1 MALSS
6 SVRMGD
12 DNLMSLG
19 DLAGFL
25 TKANF
30 SSKVNFDSKRLQ
42 CRNAR
47 GSLTKLD
54 RRPIAPEARR
64 IHSIICDPLLR
75 VETPA
80 INK

>member
-1 MALSS
+1 MGLSS
-6 SVRMGD
+6 SVRMGN

-19 DLAGFL
+19 DLADFL
-25 TKANF
+25 TKENF

-54 RRPIAPEARR
+54 RRSLAPGARR
-64 IHSIICDPLLR
+64 IHSIICDLSLR
-75 VETPA
+75 AETPA
-80 INK
+80 INN